1 MCVRV
6 VTVCVIVLKE
16 NQTSLWRSEPNI
28 PCAPPSD
35 AVAGFPRFPFLA
47 FPSLFASH
55 LPPNP
60 TPPAPNQTKSNPP
73 PPPPFP
79 PAAATSRWPE
89 AAAQAQA
96 RRRAG
101 RVPAAAG
108 AEAVGRAT
116 GTAAAAA
123 TATTPSARSATAAS
137 SRASSSTPTPRA
149 TPSGCPAPGTG
160 SAPVTPLSQRPAYF
174 FFFCLL
180 CFCPGLRCGFR
191 FRVSQLPPSSIST
204 WNVK

>member
-1 MCVRV
+1 MCLRV
-6 VTVCVIVLKE
+6 VILFIVLYLKKTR
-16 NQTSLWRSEPNI
+16 QVCGGRSRIYPALPHRI
-28 PCAPPSD
+28 
-35 AVAGFPRFPFLA
+35 
-47 FPSLFASH
+47 PSLASH
-55 LPPNP
+55 ISLSWPSLLSSLLFCPQILRPPH
-60 TPPAPNQTKSNPP
+60 QTKPNPP

-108 AEAVGRAT
+108 AVGRAI

-191 FRVSQLPPSSIST
+191 FRVSQLPPLFYIHLECQ
-204 WNVK
+204 VKK